1 MRKSRLPQLPM
12 AGWGW
17 FGKLIQCWLMVL
29 RYDGDVWFNGD
40 GWWWQMVGSWFHG
53 TINFRKSWEDSL
65 TDFESSE
72 LRCWIEHAECWRFET
87 SKHEVC
93 DGWGHSVGRKYSGP
107 LNSISSTSEIL
118 LTSSNTCEINH
129 ILLCVYM
136 CFVSFN
142 FMFFMKKCIEQFA
155 LFQTCWTPMSCW
167 FELQKRNGQRS
178 TKHSISTWTVRGQP
192 SASTY

>member
-1 MRKSRLPQLPM
+1 MVVIN
-12 AGWGW
+12 GW
-17 FGKLIQCWLMVL
+17 I
-29 RYDGDVWFNGD
+29 
-40 GWWWQMVGSWFHG
+40 GSWFHG

-107 LNSISSTSEIL
+107 LNSISEIL
-118 LTSSNTCEINH
+118 PKFFQHLRTHVKSIIFYS
-129 ILLCVYM
+129 VYM
-136 CFVSFN
+136 CFASFN
-142 FMFFMKKCIEQFA
+142 FRFFMKKCIEQFA

-167 FELQKRNGQRS
+167 FELQRRNGQGS

-192 SASTY
+192 SAST